1 MAGDE
6 MVRYHTNS
14 MDMNL
19 SKLGGSEGQGSLACY
34 SLWGCRVRHN
44 LVIEQ
49 LCAHTQ
55 GHFVWSCCACGDP
68 TT

>member
-44 LVIEQ
+44 LVTEQ
-49 LCAHTQ
+49 QQTNTPYNLDEPQKHYAQ
-55 GHFVWSCCACGDP
+55 
-68 TT
+68 